1 MAVERLHRRIDV
13 EDPRLAQK
21 TLHAMVEMTPYP
33 VRARF
38 FPDRRE
44 RPPNRVL
51 AEDLAHVEKLRQHA
65 AASRHR
71 DMRVEVNW

>member
-1 MAVERLHRRIDV
+1 MAYFSAPIDS
-13 EDPRLAQK
+13 
-21 TLHAMVEMTPYP
+21 
-33 VRARF
+33 F

-65 AASRHR
+65 AASRRR